1 MQENILLEVV
11 RENFLRIISGIG
23 LTDVVDVL
31 IVAFVV
37 YKVLIFIRE
46 TRAEQ
51 LVKGLLILAI
61 AAVLADRLDLYTLS
75 WMLRGA
81 TALGVIAIVIVFQPE
96 LRRAL
101 EVVGRSRIMKMR
113 LAQFDKEKAR
123 DIAARFIKAVE
134 HFSASKT
141 GALIVF
147 ERETALNDIIE
158 TGVNINAEVT
168 SELLQNIFY
177 EGAPLHDGAVIVR
190 TDKLTAAGCV
200 LPLSQNNKLDSD
212 LGTRHRAGIGITEN
226 SDAISVIV
234 SEETGIISI
243 AEDGK
248 LTRFFDVK
256 PLEEVLLNSYFGG
269 KEKEKAS
276 PFKNLFRRDNNASE

>member
-1 MQENILLEVV
+1 
-11 RENFLRIISGIG
+11 
-23 LTDVVDVL
+23 
-31 IVAFVV
+31 
-37 YKVLIFIRE
+37 
-46 TRAEQ
+46 
-51 LVKGLLILAI
+51 
-61 AAVLADRLDLYTLS
+61 
-75 WMLRGA
+75 
-81 TALGVIAIVIVFQPE
+81 
-96 LRRAL
+96 
-101 EVVGRSRIMKMR
+101 MR